1 MPGSPSDPVRNRRP
15 IAARELTLS
24 RRAASWLAR
33 RGASANA
40 ISVAGMIAGILAG
53 IVLGLTR
60 DFAAPLPWFAAALLI
75 QLRLLANML
84 DGMVALETG
93 TASTLGEIYN
103 DVPDRMSDSATLIG
117 LGYALGGDI
126 VLGYA
131 AAGAA
136 VMTAYIRTLGV
147 AAGAP
152 AQFCGPM
159 AKPHRMF
166 VATAAAGLCGFAAVL
181 DTTITLGGYGLPAL
195 ALGVIT
201 AGSIVTAL
209 RRLARIARTL
219 RDRA

>member
-1 MPGSPSDPVRNRRP
+1 MPGSRSDPVRNRRP
-15 IAARELTLS
+15 IAARDLTLS

-33 RGASANA
+33 RRVSANA
-40 ISVAGMIAGILAG
+40 ISIAGMIAGVLAG

-60 DFAAPLPWFAAALLI
+60 DVATPLSWFAAALLI

-103 DVPDRMSDSATLIG
+103 DVPDRVSDSATLIG

-136 VMTAYIRTLGV
+136 MATAYIRTLGV
-147 AAGAP
+147 AVGAP

-166 VATAAAGLCGFAAVL
+166 VATATAGLCGFAAL
-181 DTTITLGGYGLPAL
+181 LGTTVTVGGYGLPTL
-195 ALGVIT
+195 ALVAVT

-209 RRLARIARTL
+209 RRLARVARAL
-219 RDRA
+219 RERT